1 MARLAIFIDGG
12 YLDALGKQ
20 VNRRVSHELLCQ
32 EVNRLVA
39 ARTAEPMDLLRAYYY
54 DCLPYQSSKPKSDE
68 AERYARKRRFFDA
81 LRRIPRFEVR
91 EGRLALVGMDGQGKP
106 IFQQKRTDML
116 LGLDVARLSATKQI
130 THAAIVSGDSD
141 FLPAIDLASQE
152 GVAIWLFHGPPSTYA
167 KELWL
172 RADERCEMDSAFM
185 QRIERIRE

>member
-1 MARLAIFIDGG
+1 
-12 YLDALGKQ
+12 
-20 VNRRVSHELLCQ
+20 
-32 EVNRLVA
+32 
-39 ARTAEPMDLLRAYYY
+39 
-54 DCLPYQSSKPKSDE
+54 
-68 AERYARKRRFFDA
+68 
-81 LRRIPRFEVR
+81 
-91 EGRLALVGMDGQGKP
+91 MDGQGKP